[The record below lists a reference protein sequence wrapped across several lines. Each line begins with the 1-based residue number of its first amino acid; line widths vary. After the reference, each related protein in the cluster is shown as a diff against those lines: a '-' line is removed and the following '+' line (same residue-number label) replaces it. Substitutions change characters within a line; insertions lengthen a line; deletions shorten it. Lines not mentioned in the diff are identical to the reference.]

1 MKIVVCF
8 KHVPDVVSPR
18 RIEEG
23 RLVRGED
30 DTLNELDEN
39 AIEAAVQAVENH
51 GGEVIALTMGPE
63 DAEESALLALQ
74 KGADRAIVIADD
86 ALVGSDAVGTA
97 AVLAAAIKQL
107 HAESPVDLVLTGMT
121 SLDGMTSMLP
131 ATLAATLDLPYL
143 GLASQLEVTPQ
154 TATIT
159 RSADG
164 FTDQLQVNLPAVIS
178 VTDQVNDPRYP
189 NFKAMKAAKTKP
201 LDIWSLEDLTNFD
214 AASAHVG
221 TDSAGTQLISADE
234 EPERTA
240 GTIIQDSGDAGTQLA
255 NYLAQLLK

>member
-51 GGEVIALTMGPE
+51 GGEVIALTMGPD

-107 HAESPVDLVLTGMT
+107 HDESPVDLVLTGMT